1 MKTQTI
7 TFLLCVIALLSFSPI
22 SQAGKSHS
30 EKHRRH
36 LQVNPL
42 IFVHGGAGSASQ
54 FESQAM
60 RLTSNGYPQ
69 KYLFALEYDSSFR
82 VDTMA
87 TVHQRLDALINEVK
101 EKTGAHQVDVM
112 GHSLGTFVLNGYL
125 NSSEE
130 RAANAAHYINLD
142 GYSAAQPPGGV
153 PTLALWAEIGE
164 GGHVVGGTNI
174 TIEGQTHVEAA
185 TSAQSFFHI
194 YQFLTGKQPRTTDIR
209 KTRRPFVSV
218 AGRAVLFPFNVG
230 VAGAKVEVYEVDGK
244 TGQRLRSF
252 PKASFEIDE
261 SGEWGPFFAWK
272 DAYYEFVIVRE
283 GQDHHIYRQ
292 PFLRDD
298 HFVRLLTSAIGSG
311 VGANVDTAPEQT
323 NLIINRDKEIWGER
337 PLGNDIIAINGI
349 SVVNAANSPF
359 SNRTNVMYF
368 FDQGSDGESDLTQ
381 PIPYFHGLPFITGN
395 DLFIPSS
402 PNAEGSVRVAL
413 IPRGE
418 QGAMQVLNVPNWPSD
433 LHRITVSFSDFTQG
447 DSIP

>member
-1 MKTQTI
+1 M
-7 TFLLCVIALLSFSPI
+7 
-22 SQAGKSHS
+22 
-30 EKHRRH
+30 
-36 LQVNPL
+36 
-42 IFVHGGAGSASQ
+42 
-54 FESQAM
+54 
-60 RLTSNGYPQ
+60 
-69 KYLFALEYDSSFR
+69 
-82 VDTMA
+82 
-87 TVHQRLDALINEVK
+87 
-101 EKTGAHQVDVM
+101 
-112 GHSLGTFVLNGYL
+112 
-125 NSSEE
+125 
-130 RAANAAHYINLD
+130 
-142 GYSAAQPPGGV
+142 
-153 PTLALWAEIGE
+153 
-164 GGHVVGGTNI
+164 
-174 TIEGQTHVEAA
+174 
-185 TSAQSFFHI
+185 
-194 YQFLTGKQPRTTDIR
+194 
-209 KTRRPFVSV
+209 
-218 AGRAVLFPFNVG
+218 
-230 VAGAKVEVYEVDGK
+230 
-244 TGQRLRSF
+244 
-252 PKASFEIDE
+252 
-261 SGEWGPFFAWK
+261 GPFFAWK

-283 GQDHHIYRQ
+283 GQDHHIYKQ

-402 PNAEGSVRVAL
+402 PNAEGSVRVTL